1 MIFLSKGG
9 AYLSR
14 APLLDSTFK
23 GKLKALPSNTRIGK
37 KQLAAKNTLAY
48 GSTEVS
54 KAVKSFI
61 AHVLAMNTKLNLSKK
76 IFLMQRFRR
85 LQNQEKSAKTF
96 LGRGLN

>member
-1 MIFLSKGG
+1 MIFLSKVG

-14 APLLDSTFK
+14 ALLLDSTFK
-23 GKLKALPSNTRIGK
+23 GKLKALPSNIRIGK

-48 GSTEVS
+48 GSTEVI

-76 IFLMQRFRR
+76 KYF
-85 LQNQEKSAKTF
+85 
-96 LGRGLN
+96 